1 MRISIISMEP
11 ITSAY
16 QVEVNA
22 AEPDAH
28 QVEVDAVLTLKM
40 LPRGISSR
48 IFFDAEKYA
57 KRSMGNAYSVPVMQH
72 LLKPLQRIF
81 SARNYPVFQYKYAWD
96 TGDEERRRDSASSE
110 PANSLS
116 VENASENEIATRTVS
131 RSNEAELRPSEARRQ
146 VAHVG
151 RSDDAHGHF
160 QSHPCDNST
169 YGQGYSNTVSKNINS
184 VDGYSH
190 R

>member
-1 MRISIISMEP
+1 MLLDKGLSNVVSSGPHWKETLHEDFHHFNGAYHDEP
-11 ITSAY
+11 DAY

-28 QVEVDAVLTLKM
+28 QVEVDAVLNLKM

-57 KRSMGNAYSVPVMQH
+57 KRSVGNAYSVPIMEH

-96 TGDEERRRDSASSE
+96 TGRRRKA
-110 PANSLS
+110 A
-116 VENASENEIATRTVS
+116 
-131 RSNEAELRPSEARRQ
+131 
-146 VAHVG
+146 
-151 RSDDAHGHF
+151 
-160 QSHPCDNST
+160 
-169 YGQGYSNTVSKNINS
+169 
-184 VDGYSH
+184 
-190 R
+190 